1 MKMDELVKN
10 IEELQQRV
18 KGAFEFLKLENNKK
32 EIVKLEKITSNPD
45 FWKDQEVAKKISQ
58 KLNDLKEE
66 VQAWEKLKKEV
77 EDTLELARLDEKDQ
91 TVSLR
96 EELEKKYNELLAQ
109 FKKYEFFVLF
119 SDPQDQANVILS
131 IHSGTGGTEAQDWAE
146 MLLRMYFRFCEKKG
160 WGVEIIDE
168 TRGSEAGIKSVTIK
182 ITGRYAYGW
191 LRSESGVHRLV
202 RISPFDAEKMRHTS
216 FALVEVLP
224 EIEDI
229 KEVEIDPKDLRIDTF
244 LSSGHGGQSVQTTY
258 SAVRVVHLPTGLT
271 VSCQRERSQA
281 QNKETA
287 LKILKAKILY
297 LQKETRTKEIDKLR
311 AGVLAAWGNQ
321 IRSYVLQPYKM
332 VKDHRTKL
340 ETVDTEAVL
349 GGDLEMFMEAYLK
362 WKKEQG
368 NQNLKN

>member
-10 IEELQQRV
+10 IEELRQRIE
-18 KGAFEFLKLENNKK
+18 KAFEFLKLESNKQ
-32 EIVKLEKITSNPD
+32 EITKLEKMSLDPD
-45 FWKDQEVAKKISQ
+45 FWKDQETARGVSQ
-58 KLNDLKEE
+58 RLGDLKEE
-66 VQAWEKLKKEV
+66 VGIWGKLKKET
-77 EDTLELARLDEKDQ
+77 EDLLDLARLDEKDQ

-96 EELEKKYNELLAQ
+96 EEIEKKYNELLAQ
-109 FKKYEFFVLF
+109 FKKLEFFVLF
-119 SDPQDQANVILS
+119 SGPRDRANAILS
-131 IHSGTGGTEAQDWAE
+131 IHAGTGGTEAQDWAE
-146 MLLRMYFRFCEKKG
+146 MLLRMYLRFCEKKG
-160 WGVEIIDE
+160 WEAVIIDE
-168 TRGSEAGIKSVTIK
+168 TKGGEAGVKSVTVK
-182 ITGRYAYGW
+182 ISGKHVYGW

-224 EIEDI
+224 ETEDVS
-229 KEVEIDPKDLRIDTF
+229 EVKLDPKELRIDTY

-281 QNKETA
+281 QNKEIA
-287 LKILKAKILY
+287 LKILKAKILH
-297 LQKETRTKEIDKLR
+297 LEEETRTKEIDKLR

-332 VKDHRTKL
+332 VKDHRTKF
-340 ETVDTEAVL
+340 ETADTDAVL
-349 GGDLEMFMEAYLK
+349 DGDLEPFMEEYLK

-368 NQNLKN
+368 NKKG

>member
-10 IEELQQRV
+10 IEELNQRI
-18 KGAFEFLKLENNKK
+18 KKAFEFLKLESSKK
-32 EIVKLEKITSNPD
+32 EITRLEKITLDPD
-45 FWKDQEVAKKISQ
+45 FWKDQEVARETSQ

-66 VQAWEKLKKEV
+66 VEIWEKLKKEV
-77 EDTLELARLDEKDQ
+77 EDILDLARLDEKDQ
-91 TVSLR
+91 MVSLR
-96 EELEKKYNELLAQ
+96 EDLEKKYGELLVQ
-109 FKKYEFFVLF
+109 FKKYEFLVLF
-119 SDPQDQANVILS
+119 SDAQDRANAILS
-131 IHSGTGGTEAQDWAE
+131 IHAGTGGTEAQDWAE
-146 MLLRMYFRFCEKKG
+146 MLLRMYFRFCEKRG
-160 WGVEIIDE
+160 WKTEIIDE
-168 TRGSEAGIKSVTIK
+168 TRGSEAGIKSITVRV
-182 ITGRYAYGW
+182 TGRYAYGW

-216 FALVEVLP
+216 FALVEILP
-224 EIEDI
+224 EIEDV

-287 LKILKAKILY
+287 LKILKAKILH

-332 VKDHRTKL
+332 VKDHRTKF
-340 ETVDTEAVL
+340 ETSDTDAVL
-349 GGDLEMFMEAYLK
+349 DGDLELFMEAYLK
-362 WKKEQG
+362 WKKGQD
-368 NQNLKN
+368 N